1 MNEDF
6 ILALDE
12 LEKDKNIDK
21 EVILEA
27 LEKALIKSYQKNYD
41 NAENV
46 DVIVDK
52 QTGDI
57 EVFALREVVDD
68 VNDNINEISLKEA
81 KEVDKNLDIGDI
93 ARIKIAPKNFGRV
106 AAQTAR
112 NIVIQKIRDAQRDS
126 VYGEYLDRENEM
138 ITGTIQREDSYN
150 LYVNLDKIEGV
161 VPLKEQVVSEKY
173 IPNERMKF
181 LIKDVKSSSKEPQ
194 IVLSRSSE
202 ILVTRLFELEVPEI
216 TEGVIEIYS
225 IAREA
230 GSRTKI
236 AVFSND
242 DAIDPVGAC
251 IGYKGARVNSIVEEL
266 QNEKIDII
274 NYDKSIEEFISN
286 ALSPADIVEVLINEK
301 NKQSLVVVNDYQLS
315 LAIGK
320 EGQNAR
326 LAARLTG
333 WKIDIKSKTDF
344 DNMSEEEVDQILG
357 LNQEENIL
365 TDEEDKEDIDLIEG
379 VDLNENQ
386 ENEQLS
392 DEELNSIEIDTLNE
406 GYDDKDS
413 LFRQVGL
420 KEDNFDQLDEDES
433 DFISS
438 RQEENSEEDSELWK
452 REKRSPKENV

>member
-1 MNEDF
+1 MNEEF
-6 ILALDE
+6 ILALEE
-12 LEKDKNIDK
+12 LEKEKNIDK

-27 LEKALIKSYQKNYD
+27 LEKALVKSYQKNYD

-46 DVIVDK
+46 DVLVDK
-52 QTGDI
+52 ETGNI
-57 EVFALREVVDD
+57 EVYALREVVESVD
-68 VNDNINEISLKEA
+68 DNINEISLAEA
-81 KEVDKNLDIGDI
+81 KEVDKNLEVGDV

-138 ITGTIQREDSYN
+138 ITGTIQREDKYN
-150 LYVNLDKIEGV
+150 IYINLDKIEGI
-161 VPLKEQVVSEKY
+161 VPIKEQVPTEKY

-181 LIKDVKSSSKEPQ
+181 LIKDVKNSSKEPQ

-202 ILVTRLFELEVPEI
+202 NLVTRLFELEVPEI
-216 TEGVIEIYS
+216 TDGIIEIYS
-225 IAREA
+225 IAREP

-242 DAIDPVGAC
+242 DAIDAVGAC

-274 NYDKSIEEFISN
+274 NYDKNIEDFISN
-286 ALSPADIVEVLINEK
+286 ALSPADIVEVLVNEK

-344 DNMSEEEVDQILG
+344 DSM
-357 LNQEENIL
+357 
-365 TDEEDKEDIDLIEG
+365 TDEDIDEILGRNEIEELDDG
-379 VDLNENQ
+379 LEKDEKSIVDEILEDNQNSDEATDIFDDNDQVDNDDLKIQDLGQEEISDNILEENENQ
-386 ENEQLS
+386 
-392 DEELNSIEIDTLNE
+392 
-406 GYDDKDS
+406 DDQES
-413 LFRQVGL
+413 T
-420 KEDNFDQLDEDES
+420 DES
-433 DFISS
+433 EL
-438 RQEENSEEDSELWK
+438 EEI
-452 REKRSPKENV
+452 

>member
-1 MNEDF
+1 MNEEF
-6 ILALDE
+6 MLALDE
-12 LEKDKNIDK
+12 LEKDKNINKD
-21 EVILEA
+21 VILEA
-27 LEKALIKSYQKNYD
+27 LEKALVKSYQKNYD

-46 DVIVDK
+46 DVVVDK
-52 QTGDI
+52 ETGDI
-57 EVFALREVVDD
+57 EVFALREVVED
-68 VNDNINEISLKEA
+68 VNDNINEISIKEA
-81 KEVDKNLDIGDI
+81 NEIDKNLVIGDV

-138 ITGTIQREDSYN
+138 ITGTIQREDKYN
-150 LYVNLDKIEGV
+150 VYVNLDKIEGI
-161 VPLKEQVVSEKY
+161 VPLKEQVDNEKY

-194 IVLSRSSE
+194 IILSRSSE
-202 ILVTRLFELEVPEI
+202 NLVTRLFELEVPEI
-216 TEGVIEIYS
+216 NDGVIEIYS

-242 DAIDPVGAC
+242 DGIDAVGAC
-251 IGYKGARVNSIVEEL
+251 IGYKGVRVNSIVEEL

-274 NYDKSIEEFISN
+274 NYDKDIKVFISN

-333 WKIDIKSKTDF
+333 WKIDIKSKEDF
-344 DNMSEEEVDQILG
+344 DLMGQDEIDQILG
-357 LNQEENIL
+357 LSEESL
-365 TDEEDKEDIDLIEG
+365 DESIEEVSQVDDIGEVSDKDAL
-379 VDLNENQ
+379 
-386 ENEQLS
+386 ENEETLEEANEKLS
-392 DEELNSIEIDTLNE
+392 DEEVNDITSETLENLYDENQSMSSQIDVDE
-406 GYDDKDS
+406 KA
-413 LFRQVGL
+413 
-420 KEDNFDQLDEDES
+420 LDEVYDDES
-433 DFISS
+433 DLVPHK
-438 RQEENSEEDSELWK
+438 EEDKSFED
-452 REKRSPKENV
+452 EN

>member
-21 EVILEA
+21 EIILEA

-365 TDEEDKEDIDLIEG
+365 TDEEDNEDIDLIEG

-392 DEELNSIEIDTLNE
+392 DEELDSIEINTLNE

-413 LFRQVGL
+413 LFSQVDL

-438 RQEENSEEDSELWK
+438 RQEENSEEDSEL
-452 REKRSPKENV
+452 

>member
-1 MNEDF
+1 MNEEF
-6 ILALDE
+6 ILALEE
-12 LEKDKNIDK
+12 LEKEKNIDK

-27 LEKALIKSYQKNYD
+27 LEKALVKSYQKNYD

-46 DVIVDK
+46 DVLVDK
-52 QTGDI
+52 ETGNI
-57 EVFALREVVDD
+57 EVYALREVVESVDD
-68 VNDNINEISLKEA
+68 NVNEISLAEA
-81 KEVDKNLDIGDI
+81 KEVDKNLEVGDV

-138 ITGTIQREDSYN
+138 ITGTIQREDKYN
-150 LYVNLDKIEGV
+150 IYINLDKIEGI
-161 VPLKEQVVSEKY
+161 VPIKEQVPTEKY

-181 LIKDVKSSSKEPQ
+181 LIKDVKNSSKEPQ

-202 ILVTRLFELEVPEI
+202 DLVTRLFELEVPEI
-216 TEGVIEIYS
+216 TDGIIEIYS
-225 IAREA
+225 IAREP

-242 DAIDPVGAC
+242 DAIDAVGAC

-274 NYDKSIEEFISN
+274 NYDKNIEDFISN
-286 ALSPADIVEVLINEK
+286 ALSPADIVEVLVNEK

-344 DNMSEEEVDQILG
+344 DNM
-357 LNQEENIL
+357 
-365 TDEEDKEDIDLIEG
+365 TDEDIDEILGRNEIEELDDDLEKDEKSIIDEILEDNQNSDEASDIFDDNDQ
-379 VDLNENQ
+379 VDNDDLKIQDLGQEEISDNILEENENQ
-386 ENEQLS
+386 
-392 DEELNSIEIDTLNE
+392 
-406 GYDDKDS
+406 DDHES
-413 LFRQVGL
+413 T
-420 KEDNFDQLDEDES
+420 DES
-433 DFISS
+433 EL
-438 RQEENSEEDSELWK
+438 EEI
-452 REKRSPKENV
+452 